1 MVGLIA
7 PSRHIRDLPSRPFE
21 ADLYPSPHC
30 PKEPPMNTK
39 NSIRTTT
46 HPRRLLGHSGMTLV
60 AVLLAACSSSEGPA
74 TTTTPPSAAPST
86 SSPPANPTSPI
97 PTPSPGD
104 GGVVAPTEP
113 TLEVLAPLR
122 DFAET
127 RRLLRATV
135 EDPDGL
141 AQVSYTVN
149 GGAPTSVPIGAGA
162 RKAAISAALALRPGA
177 NTVVLT
183 AVDSTGARTTQTI
196 PFRFGLLTSAGGS
209 HSGAIVRANAY
220 VFGRNNVGQLGLG
233 PTAPTSV
240 STPTALAPLG
250 VTPASLAFSQNIST
264 LVGEGGE
271 VFTWGEN
278 TNGES
283 GQGDS
288 GIATRRNLPTRV
300 AQVDATVA
308 AAGFNHVTVIA
319 RGGRL
324 LAWGDNERG
333 QVGVEGTANTDDIQP
348 SPTPVVGAPANVVK
362 VIAGSAHTVALTAEG
377 KVYVWGRNTY
387 GNLGNGAP
395 TDELRHPTPAAVPG
409 LDAVV
414 DIATGRDHVLAVK
427 EDGTVFSWGLGAS
440 GQLGTGA
447 LAASPVTAPKQV
459 VTDEAAQ
466 KPLTNVA
473 LVFANGNSSFALS
486 RTGALWG
493 FGEDGNGTLAQG
505 GAGGDGAKAN
515 RLPYAVRAG
524 VYASPGGVPE
534 YLDQRTRYRSIA
546 VGALHV
552 VALME
557 RDELFTWGWNT
568 AGTLGIADFPAV
580 WRQPTPVVVVVP

>member
-1 MVGLIA
+1 MT
-7 PSRHIRDLPSRPFE
+7 P
-21 ADLYPSPHC
+21 C
-30 PKEPPMNTK
+30 PTK
-39 NSIRTTT
+39 PTIKMKITLTTNL
-46 HPRRLLGHSGMTLV
+46 HNRSLLGHGGLTLLAAFV
-60 AVLLAACSSSEGPA
+60 AACSSSEGSSA
-74 TTTTPPSAAPST
+74 TTAPPSASPST
-86 SSPPANPTSPI
+86 SSAPTAAPTSPS
-97 PTPSPGD
+97 PTPSPSD
-104 GGVVAPTEP
+104 GGVVAPSEP
-113 TLEVLAPLR
+113 TLEILAPLR

-127 RRLLRATV
+127 RRLLRATI

-141 AQVSYTVN
+141 AQVTYSVN
-149 GGAPTSVPIGAGA
+149 GGSPTSVPIGAGA

-183 AVDSTGARTTQTI
+183 SVDSMGARTTQTI

-233 PTAPTSV
+233 PTAAASI
-240 STPTALAPLG
+240 STPSALAPLG
-250 VTPASLAFSQNIST
+250 VTPASLAFSQNVST

-271 VFTWGEN
+271 VFSWGEN

-288 GIATRRNLPTRV
+288 GITTRRNLPTRV
-300 AQVDATVA
+300 AQVDATIA
-308 AAGFNHVTVIA
+308 AAGYNHVTVIA
-319 RGGRL
+319 RDGRL

-348 SPTPVVGAPANVVK
+348 SPTAVAGAPANVVK
-362 VIAGSAHTVALTAEG
+362 VVAGSAHTVALTAEG

-409 LDAVV
+409 LDGVV

-427 EDGTVFSWGLGAS
+427 GDGTVFSWGLGAS

-447 LAASPVTAPKQV
+447 IAASPVTTPKQV

-466 KPLTNVA
+466 KPLTNIA
-473 LVFANGNSSFALS
+473 LVFANGNSSFALT
-486 RTGALWG
+486 RNGALWG

-552 VALME
+552 VALMD

-568 AGTLGIADFPAV
+568 AGTLGIADFPAI